1 MSVFEEHIESIAEQ
15 VFERLF
21 EAKTKVPKEAWEKS
35 ERDRARLALV
45 MSKRYVTVAEAAFLL
60 GCSDGHVRNLVGKA
74 KRRGTPYPV
83 PFLDLDGVTVFPLDK
98 LLEWAERPKLR
109 KAS

>member
-1 MSVFEEHIESIAEQ
+1 MNLEEQIELIAEK
-15 VFERLF
+15 VFDRMF
-21 EAKTKVPKEAWEKS
+21 EARTRVPKEAWEKS

-60 GCSDGHVRNLVGKA
+60 GCSDGHVRHLVGKA
-74 KRRGTPYPV
+74 KKRATPFPI
-83 PFLDLDGVTVFPLDK
+83 PFFDLDGVTVFPLDK

-109 KAS
+109 KVG

>member
-1 MSVFEEHIESIAEQ
+1 MTLEEQIERIAEK
-15 VFERLF
+15 VFERMF
-21 EAKTKVPKEAWEKS
+21 EARTRVPKEAWEKS
-35 ERDRARLALV
+35 ERDRARLALL

-74 KRRGTPYPV
+74 KKRATPYPV

-109 KAS
+109 KVS

>member
-1 MSVFEEHIESIAEQ
+1 MNLEEQIERIAEK
-15 VFERLF
+15 VFERMF
-21 EAKTKVPKEAWEKS
+21 EARTRVPKEAWEKA

-45 MSKRYVTVAEAAFLL
+45 MSKRFVTVAEAAFLL
-60 GCSDGHVRNLVGKA
+60 GCSDGHIRNLVGKTK
-74 KRRGTPYPV
+74 KRATPYPV

-109 KAS
+109 KVG

>member
-1 MSVFEEHIESIAEQ
+1 MSALEDQTVRIAEG
-15 VFERLF
+15 VFERMF
-21 EAKTKVPKEAWEKS
+21 EAKTKVPKEAWERS

-74 KRRGTPYPV
+74 KKLATPYPV

-109 KAS
+109 KVS